1 MFSSR
6 YNKSQLHRERRGSV
20 SSKLTAYSEDRDRLV
35 VKSNELI
42 QKSRFSL
49 TVQQQRIILY
59 LISKIEY
66 GDEDF
71 KEYEFNI
78 KDFCR
83 VCGLY
88 DESGKYYPELKRQ
101 VKAIRDKS
109 MWIEISEGEEVLL
122 SWLDGAHISRNSG
135 KIKVRLNKDMKPYLL
150 QLRENFT
157 KYEIANV
164 LCMRSKYS
172 IRLYELVKSL
182 HFQELETYVKIFSV
196 DELRKR
202 LDAETYPR
210 FCNFN
215 QRVLKPAVQE
225 INSYTD
231 KEVSYELVKPGKMVE
246 AIAMTVRTKDAADRM
261 KARDMI
267 DKKLGPEQITLW
279 GGKETV
285 GESPSENTT

>member
-1 MFSSR
+1 M
-6 YNKSQLHRERRGSV
+6 NN
-20 SSKLTAYSEDRDRLV
+20 KLTAYSGNRDRLI
-35 VKSNELI
+35 VKSNDLI

-49 TVQQQRIILY
+49 TVQQQRVILY
-59 LISKIEY
+59 LISKIGY

-71 KEYEFNI
+71 KEYEFDI

-88 DESGKYYPELKRQ
+88 DDSGKYYTELKRQ

-109 MWIEISEGEEVLL
+109 MWIEISEGEEILL
-122 SWLDGAHISRNSG
+122 SWLDGAQISRKSG
-135 KIKVRLNKDMKPYLL
+135 KIKVRLNEDMKPYLL

-182 HFQELETYVKIFSV
+182 HFQELEMYVKTFTV
-196 DELRKR
+196 EELRKR
-202 LDAETYPR
+202 LDAEAYPR

-215 QRVLKPAVQE
+215 QRVLKPAVRE
-225 INSYTD
+225 VNTYTD
-231 KEVSYELVKPGKMVE
+231 KEVSYELVKTGKMVD
-246 AIAMTVRTKDAADRM
+246 AVTMTVRTKDALDRL
-261 KARDMI
+261 KARSMI
-267 DKKLGPEQITLW
+267 DEKLGPEQLTLW
-279 GGKETV
+279 DGEGDEAKEQR
-285 GESPSENTT
+285 